1 MPADA
6 GAGSNPKPSDRVLR
20 EQGNRVPGELV
31 GAELGNTMNHAYER
45 VDTEVTQP
53 TEQEQFFSDVED
65 VGQVGAIPV
74 GLIVWAGLGVLAIL
88 ALRKG

>member
-1 MPADA
+1 
-6 GAGSNPKPSDRVLR
+6 
-20 EQGNRVPGELV
+20 
-31 GAELGNTMNHAYER
+31 MNHAYER